1 MVRRTSD
8 YDNIVQILKD
18 YKPPVVEPLR
28 FMFELTFSTEHCVNG
43 FVFAGQFN
51 AYLKKVL
58 RNQGVGLQKLFIKP
72 QKIHGGIY
80 KFYIYI
86 TMKGDIDGEG
96 FTKEL
101 HHHVLKFT
109 DLKALYITPNVNFKK
124 KVEL

>member
-8 YDNIVQILKD
+8 YDYVVEALKD
-18 YKPPVVEPLR
+18 YTPPAIEPLR

-51 AYLKKVL
+51 AYLKKIL
-58 RNQGVGLQKLFIKP
+58 KMQCVGLQKLFIKP
-72 QKIHGGIY
+72 QKVHGGIY

-86 TMKGDIDGEG
+86 TMKGDIDGEA
-96 FTKEL
+96 FTKDL
-101 HHHVLKFT
+101 THHVTKFT
-109 DLKALYITPNVNFKK
+109 DMKELYITPNVNFKK